1 MTEYPEGAIKDV
13 AEIKAFLKIARKTP
27 VKLYSVHSEYDN
39 ELEIITLDELSR
51 FVNDGFFLHVKRSR
65 LKGSADNII
74 SLVWRGIVQ
83 PAAEWQTKPLGFLF
97 TNYWFAYAYRLR
109 AMRKKPA

>member
-27 VKLYSVHSEYDN
+27 VTLYSIHSEYDN
-39 ELEIITLDELSR
+39 ELEIITLDELSALA
-51 FVNDGFFLHVKRSR
+51 NDGSFLQVKRGR
-65 LKGSADNII
+65 HKNDYGKI

-83 PAAEWQTKPLGFLF
+83 PSNRCQAKPLGFLF
-97 TNYWFAYAYRLR
+97 ANYWFAYAYRLR
-109 AMRKKPA
+109 AIRKKPA

>member
-39 ELEIITLDELSR
+39 ELDIITLDEQSG
-51 FVNDGFFLHVKRSR
+51 FVNDGFFLQVKHIRHT
-65 LKGSADNII
+65 GSGGKI

-83 PAAEWQTKPLGFLF
+83 PIDKWQARPLGFLF